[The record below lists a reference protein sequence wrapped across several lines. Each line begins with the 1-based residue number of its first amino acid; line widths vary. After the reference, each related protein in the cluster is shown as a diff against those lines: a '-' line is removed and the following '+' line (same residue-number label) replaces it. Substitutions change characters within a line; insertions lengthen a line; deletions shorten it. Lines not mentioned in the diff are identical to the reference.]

1 MIQLLLPVFFICLVG
16 FFNLFGVNQQ
26 IGLQQLIYYF
36 LGFLVY
42 FIGRKINK
50 RFFFENNQFFYWF
63 FIFILIITY
72 ILGYEAKGS
81 TRWLDFYFFKFQ
93 PSEFL
98 KIFFIVFFASFFTRV
113 EKKLNQ
119 RLNFVKAIFYFSIPF
134 LLIFKQPDLGNALVY
149 GYIFLV
155 MFIFSPIPK
164 KYFFYLGILFL
175 LISPLLWRILK
186 PYQQQRIISFIKPTE
201 SYHSSSYHMTQSII
215 TVGSGMFFGR
225 GLGFGTQTKLLFLPE
240 STTDF
245 AFASLIEQF
254 GFFLGFL
261 TIILYLYLII
271 QILNTAFIKN
281 IHFDQEKENFYYCV
295 GFASFLFFQAL
306 VNIGMSLGIL
316 PIAGITLPLISYG
329 GSSILTLMFG
339 LSLL

>member
-1 MIQLLLPVFFICLVG
+1 
-16 FFNLFGVNQQ
+16 
-26 IGLQQLIYYF
+26 
-36 LGFLVY
+36 
-42 FIGRKINK
+42 
-50 RFFFENNQFFYWF
+50 
-63 FIFILIITY
+63 
-72 ILGYEAKGS
+72 
-81 TRWLDFYFFKFQ
+81 LDFYFFKFQ

-98 KIFFIVFFASFFTRV
+98 KIFFIVFFASFFTKA

-155 MFIFSPIPK
+155 MYIFSPVPK

-175 LISPLLWRILK
+175 SISPLLWRILK
-186 PYQQQRIISFIKPTE
+186 PYQQQRIISFIKPEE
-201 SYHSSSYHMTQSII
+201 SYSSSYHMTQSII
-215 TVGSGMFFGR
+215 TVGSGMFSGR

-254 GFFLGFL
+254 GFFLGFVV
-261 TIILYLYLII
+261 IVLYFYLIFKT
-271 QILNTAFIKN
+271 LKKAFDKN
-281 IHFDQEKENFYYCV
+281 NHFNHEKEIFYYRI
-295 GFASFLFFQAL
+295 GFASFLFFQVL

>member
-1 MIQLLLPVFFICLVG
+1 
-16 FFNLFGVNQQ
+16 
-26 IGLQQLIYYF
+26 
-36 LGFLVY
+36 
-42 FIGRKINK
+42 
-50 RFFFENNQFFYWF
+50 
-63 FIFILIITY
+63 
-72 ILGYEAKGS
+72 
-81 TRWLDFYFFKFQ
+81 
-93 PSEFL
+93 
-98 KIFFIVFFASFFTRV
+98 V
-113 EKKLNQ
+113 EKSLNQ
-119 RLNFVKAIFYFSIPF
+119 RLNFVKAFFYFLIPF

-175 LISPLLWRILK
+175 LLSPLVWGLLK
-186 PYQQQRIISFIKPTE
+186 PYQQERIISFIKPEE
-201 SYHSSSYHMTQSII
+201 SYSSSYHMIQSII

-225 GLGFGTQTKLLFLPE
+225 GLGYGPQTKLLFLPE

-261 TIILYLYLII
+261 IIILYLYLLI
-271 QILNTAFIKN
+271 QILNKAFIKN
-281 IHFDQEKENFYYCV
+281 TRFDREKENFYYCV

-306 VNIGMSLGIL
+306 VNIGMSLGVL
-316 PIAGITLPLISYG
+316 PITGITLPLISYG